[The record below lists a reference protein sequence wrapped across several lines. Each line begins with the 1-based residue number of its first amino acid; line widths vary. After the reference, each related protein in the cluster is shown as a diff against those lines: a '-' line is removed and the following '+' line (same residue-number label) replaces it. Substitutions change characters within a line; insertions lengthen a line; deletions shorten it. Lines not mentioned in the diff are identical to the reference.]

1 MLCRFNGQFICV
13 LRSALPMGQAMS
25 VRGRGGPR
33 SRWWIAAFGVSM
45 ACQSGMSGDSLPSVS
60 DFGHVRVTVVSTG
73 GDLDADG
80 YTIAVDAEP
89 PRTSPGNTGEVVEAF
104 YVATGTHG
112 VTLGGIAPNCTLSG
126 TSSRTVTVSPGAV
139 TEVRY
144 DVACVPT
151 GLAITTT
158 TTGVDQPDEYRVLV
172 NDQPSIVLASTAT
185 GTVGRLAPG
194 SYTVKVNAPAHCTAA
209 GGNPVTV
216 TVAAKAMTPVS
227 FAVTCTA
234 AVRAEKIAYV
244 NDTTIGGTKERWVAT
259 VGMDGKGAAVF
270 RPGVDPEWSPDRT
283 RFVFSTTRCYDPRD
297 DNGQVCEGRLQLVD
311 PETGNVANFTGGQHG
326 FHPAWTSADQALAFE
341 SDAGTPGDDLQL
353 NVFPFATSVAEKLNI
368 AGPVSSERPA
378 WSPDGTRVAFVCR
391 YATATDLCIVNRDGS
406 GLVRL
411 TNDAQRDD
419 VPAWSPDG
427 TRIAVT
433 RYPAGSSDPAAAE
446 IALVNVATGAITPL
460 TQGLDPAWSPD
471 GTRLVFAGGD
481 GLFIIGANGTNRT
494 RLTTG
499 AHRAPAW
506 RP

>member
-1 MLCRFNGQFICV
+1 
-13 LRSALPMGQAMS
+13 MS
-25 VRGRGGPR
+25 MRRRKVPGH
-33 SRWWIAAFGVSM
+33 WWLVAFGAWTM
-45 ACQSGMSGDSLPSVS
+45 ACQSGMSGDSLPSVA
-60 DFGHVRVTVVSTG
+60 DFGHVRVTVFSTG

-80 YTIAVDAEP
+80 YTIALDAGQ

-126 TSSRTVTVSPGAV
+126 TSSRTVTVASGAV

-144 DVACVPT
+144 DVACAAT
-151 GLAITTT
+151 GLALTTT
-158 TTGVDQPDEYRVLV
+158 TTGQDLPNEYRVLV

-194 SYTVKVNAPAHCTAA
+194 SYAVKLAAPAHCAVA

-216 TVAAKAMTPVS
+216 AVAAKALTPVS
-227 FAVTCTA
+227 FTVTCTA

-244 NDTTIGGTKERWVAT
+244 NDTTIGTTKERWVAT
-259 VGMDGKGAAVF
+259 VDMDGTGAAVF
-270 RPGVDPEWSPDRT
+270 RPGVDPAWSPDRT
-283 RFVFSTTRCYDPRD
+283 RFAFATTRCFDPRD
-297 DNGQVCEGRLQLVD
+297 DNGQLCEGRLQVAD
-311 PETGNVANFTGGQHG
+311 PETGNVASLTGGQHG
-326 FHPAWTSADQALAFE
+326 FHPAWTGADQALLFE
-341 SDAGTPGDDLQL
+341 SDAGTPGDDMQL
-353 NVFPFATSVAEKLNI
+353 DVFPFATSIATKLDI
-368 AGPVSSERPA
+368 VGPVSSERPA
-378 WSPDGTRVAFVCR
+378 WSPDGARVAFVCR
-391 YATATDLCIVNRDGS
+391 WATTTDLCIIGRDGT

-419 VPAWSPDG
+419 DPAWSPDG
-427 TRIAVT
+427 TRIAFT

-446 IALVNVATGAITPL
+446 IVLLNVATGVITPL

-471 GTRLVFAGGD
+471 GSRLVFAGGD
-481 GLFIIGANGTNRT
+481 GLFIIAANGTSRT